1 MNRLPTTELIF
12 EVTQE
17 VGGGYSAECLT
28 EDIFTQGAT
37 WEALRENAREA
48 VRVYLYDAT
57 LPQWIRLRF
66 ARDEVLRLA

>member
-1 MNRLPTTELIF
+1 MNRLSTTELVF

-17 VGGGYSAECLT
+17 VGGSYSAECLT
-28 EDIFTQGAT
+28 EDIFTQGET
-37 WEALRENAREA
+37 WEALRENVREA
-48 VRVYLYDAT
+48 VRVYLYDAA